1 MDIITG
7 ILFFLLAALG
17 LRFIPFFK
25 TIPAL
30 TFKVILF
37 FFTLKVLSGTLLIF
51 IYTYYYDIATA
62 DFYKYYSDGR
72 IMYEAIYANPLDY
85 LRMLTGISASA
96 PHLDVYYKEMVSW
109 SRPWEAPVF
118 NDSRVVIR
126 FNALVS
132 LFSFGSIHVHTVV
145 INFLSMFGLVAIYKF
160 ALKYTPQ
167 IKHKWLPWGIFLFP
181 SLLFWG
187 SGILTEGFL
196 ILGFGLWLYLID
208 KMVTEKKLE
217 PKYIILLIVSL
228 FFLIKLKPYNLLL
241 LIPCQLAFYIGMRN
255 NVWSKQLKYGLIL
268 ALWVFLGVLAGYI
281 LPQYDVISILS
292 RKQNDF
298 VNFSV
303 YVDAGSLIHTRLL
316 QPNLWDMFLSFP
328 RGFWH
333 VLTRP
338 HIFEVH
344 SLVVLMAALENLFV
358 AGLIIFAIFRFDK
371 KGLNMS
377 VVWLS
382 VWFAILLM
390 GFVGLITP
398 LHGAFVRYKIM
409 ALPFMWIIFVN
420 LAKMPDYSYR
430 YKKKHDVY
438 Q

>member
-72 IMYEAIYANPLDY
+72 IMYEAIYTNPLDY
-85 LRMLTGISASA
+85 LRMLTGISASS
-96 PHLDVYYKEMVSW
+96 PHLDLYYNQMVSW
-109 SRPWEAPVF
+109 YRPWEAPVL
-118 NDSRVVIR
+118 NDSKVVIR

-132 LFSFGSIHVHTVV
+132 LFSFGSIHAHTVV
-145 INFLSMFGLVAIYKF
+145 LNFLSMFGLVAIYKF

-167 IKHKWLPWGIFLFP
+167 LKHAWLPWGIFLFP

-196 ILGFGLWLYLID
+196 VLGFGLWIYIID
-208 KMVTEKKLE
+208 KMVTENKIA

-228 FFLIKLKPYNLLL
+228 FFLVKLKPYNLLL
-241 LIPCQLAFYIGMRN
+241 LIPCQAAFYLSMKNTIWG
-255 NVWSKQLKYGLIL
+255 KQLKYGLIL

-281 LPQYDVISILS
+281 LPQYDVISILA

-316 QPNLWDMFLSFP
+316 QPNLWDMIVSFP
-328 RGFWH
+328 QGFWH
-333 VLTRP
+333 VLIRP
-338 HIFEVH
+338 HIFEANSV
-344 SLVVLMAALENLFV
+344 VVLMAALENLFV
-358 AGLIIFAIFRFDK
+358 VGLIIFAISRFDK
-371 KGLNMS
+371 KGLNMP

-382 VWFAILLM
+382 LWFAILLM

-409 ALPFMWIIFVN
+409 ALPFLWILFVN
-420 LAKMPDYSYR
+420 MAKFPDYTNR
-430 YKKKHDVY
+430 CKNK
-438 Q
+438 